1 MALASG
7 ITTAHTPHRWVFVVV
22 EAFVL
27 LGAVSGAG
35 QLWTGTYAPPVSDL
49 EALGLDS
56 WKLPAVWLL
65 VSVAVPSGVALLAAL
80 RRWPRTPEIVLA
92 ASALLLLEVVVQIP
106 FVGPSMLQLVMGLI
120 AVVVGVL
127 AWHARTTGAWQ
138 QV

>member
-1 MALASG
+1 VSG
-7 ITTAHTPHRWVFVVV
+7 I
-22 EAFVL
+22 
-27 LGAVSGAG
+27 
-35 QLWTGTYAPPVSDL
+35 D
-49 EALGLDS
+49 ALGLDS

-92 ASALLLLEVVVQIP
+92 ASGLLLLEVVVQIP
-106 FVGPSMLQLVMGLI
+106 FVGPSLLQLVMGVI
-120 AVVVGVL
+120 AVVVGAL